1 MGTPAPGGGMSA
13 IPLTDAVLRRVAEE
27 AKYLANLSDY
37 EAVAWAV
44 TDPQGRYLETWG
56 RTDFSRGDVQILT
69 DELLESVR
77 ESNGGRPGGGVFVV
91 HNHPSQ
97 SGQVALPSRADLPS
111 IASLERKLANAGAH
125 LLDFAIVVHR
135 GWPWSYRDSLADG
148 SFARLKAA
156 IMPDQRRVACSNR

>member
-1 MGTPAPGGGMSA
+1 MSA

-27 AKYLANLSDY
+27 AKYLANLRDY

-69 DELLESVR
+69 DELLESIC
-77 ESNGGRPGGGVFVV
+77 ESNGGRPDGGIFVL

-97 SGQVALPSRADLPS
+97 SGQSALPSRADLAS
-111 IASLERKLANAGAH
+111 IASLEKKLSAAGAQ

-156 IMPDQRRVACSNR
+156 VIADQRRMACSRR